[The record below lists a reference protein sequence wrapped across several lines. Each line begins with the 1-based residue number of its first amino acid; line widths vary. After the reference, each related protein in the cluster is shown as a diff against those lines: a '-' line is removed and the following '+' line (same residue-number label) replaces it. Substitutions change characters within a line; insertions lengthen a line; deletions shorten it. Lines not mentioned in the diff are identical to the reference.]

1 MFCVDSNYLLHIV
14 RCPKS
19 GQPLREAGALE
30 LEELN
35 LRVCSGTLLNQLG
48 QTVCQPLKAAL
59 IREDGNVAYPVR
71 DDIPFLLLEEAITI

>member
-1 MFCVDSNYLLHIV
+1 M
-14 RCPKS
+14 
-19 GQPLREAGALE
+19 REAGALE